1 LWGLFLFFIDADGL
15 HVAVSAV
22 SCGSPDERGCGAS
35 VPVVGGWRSFDT
47 GLGIALMI
55 GGLAGCL

>member
-1 LWGLFLFFIDADGL
+1 LFFIDADGL
-15 HVAVSAV
+15 YVTVSAAA
-22 SCGSPDERGCGAS
+22 CGSSDERGCGAA
-35 VPVVGGWRSFDT
+35 VPDVGGWRSFDT